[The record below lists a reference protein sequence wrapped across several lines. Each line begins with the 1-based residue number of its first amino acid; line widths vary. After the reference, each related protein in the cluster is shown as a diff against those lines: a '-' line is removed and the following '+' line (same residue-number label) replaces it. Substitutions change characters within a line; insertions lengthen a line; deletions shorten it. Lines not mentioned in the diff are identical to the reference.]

1 MSFEEVGNQFAQHYY
16 TTFCSDRSQL
26 VGLYRDSS
34 LVTWSG
40 EQLSGVGAITE
51 KLANLTF
58 QTAQFKPE
66 DIDCHPSL
74 SGGVLLVVNGECML
88 DQERHGLKF
97 NDVFHLAQD
106 QGNWF
111 ISNQMFR
118 IVGGN

>member
-1 MSFEEVGNQFAQHYY
+1 MSFEEVGKQFARHYY
-16 TTFCSDRSQL
+16 ATFCGDRSQL
-26 VGLYRDSS
+26 QPLYRDST

-40 EQLSGVGAITE
+40 EQMQGVGAVME
-51 KLANLTF
+51 KFANLTF
-58 QTAQFKPE
+58 RTAQFKPE

-74 SGGVLLVVNGECML
+74 SGGIIVVVNGECML

-111 ISNQMFR
+111 ISNQLFR

>member
-1 MSFEEVGNQFAQHYY
+1 MIRRPPRSTLSSSSAA
-16 TTFCSDRSQL
+16 SDVYKRQVSTQST
-26 VGLYRDSS
+26 G
-34 LVTWSG
+34 
-40 EQLSGVGAITE
+40 

-111 ISNQMFR
+111 ISNQLFR